1 MIVATA
7 RDAADLLV
15 PLFESAKIEK
25 VVAAYLD
32 GDRRL
37 LLTLETEKG
46 GHDAVDLPIRAI
58 LIEALRL
65 GAAGLIVAHNHPSG
79 DATPSPADLAAT
91 RELAATANSLGIQL
105 FDHLIFGGS
114 GECRSLRASGLL

>member
-15 PLFESAKIEK
+15 PLFASAKVEK
-25 VVAAYLD
+25 VVAAFLD

-37 LLTLETEKG
+37 IRAVEIEKG
-46 GHDAVDLPIRAI
+46 CRDAVDLPIRAI
-58 LIEALRL
+58 LGDALRL
-65 GAAGLIVAHNHPSG
+65 GASGLVVAHNHPSG
-79 DATPSPADLAAT
+79 DAAPSAADLAAT

-105 FDHLIFGGS
+105 FDHLIFGRN
-114 GECRSLRASGLL
+114 GECRSLRSLGLL